1 MWGVF
6 IKVKMSR
13 RPSGKYPEM
22 PMRVTDRRM
31 SLVNATPQKYNPSIF
46 SIIWLESIFDYT
58 LMWFCWPKMLSAG
71 YMSYVK
77 RL

>member
-6 IKVKMSR
+6 IKVKMTR

-31 SLVNATPQKYNPSIF
+31 SLVNATPQKYNPAIF
-46 SIIWLESIFDYT
+46 FYYMTWEYFWLHIDVV
-58 LMWFCWPKMLSAG
+58 LLA
-71 YMSYVK
+71 
-77 RL
+77 